1 MKTEILEPE
10 KTIRAGR
17 SPDVSLKKVLVPV
30 DFSPASDQAF
40 QQALRL
46 AESFHLKLILLHVL
60 EPPGSLA
67 FAGLARASS
76 FSKTAASDAETNVR
90 ALLATVSDEGRKN
103 IRWKIRTGLAAHEI
117 VEAAQEEDVDLIVIG
132 THGFSSGKHFCIGTT
147 AERVARAAPCSV
159 LVVREKE
166 YEF

>member
-1 MKTEILEPE
+1 MKAEVLAPDEIITGIHPP
-10 KTIRAGR
+10 A
-17 SPDVSLKKVLVPV
+17 VALKKVLVPI
-30 DFSPASDQAF
+30 DFSPSSEQALDQAL
-40 QQALRL
+40 QLVRT
-46 AESFHLKLILLHVL
+46 FHVSLILLHVL
-60 EPPGSLA
+60 EPPGSPA
-67 FAGLARASS
+67 FAGFARTSA
-76 FSKTAASDAETNVR
+76 FSRSAATDAETNLR
-90 ALLATVSDEGRKN
+90 ALLATVGEDEKKN

-117 VEAAQEEDVDLIVIG
+117 IAVAKDADVDLIIIG